1 MLLWFAGLVRAPDGV
16 AQSAASFY
24 LHGTT
29 ATPPSLFLNTS
40 APTGST
46 AKSANSAAVNF
57 AGGNPWQAIGTW
69 PASSILTAGNLTALS
84 DLHVWVGLKNS
95 DDQGTQFDLRA
106 EAYKNTTLVAA
117 SQTLCITGVTLNPSN
132 AKEILASFGSFAATT
147 FNGSSDV
154 LSLKLLA
161 RIGTNPDGTK
171 CSGPGGSHNN
181 AQGLRLYYD
190 STNRPA
196 SFSATIVTAST
207 PPTIT
212 ASVSPAPN
220 AASWNNSNVTVSF
233 TCTAGSSPIQNC
245 SPPLAVS
252 TEGANQVITGTATD
266 TAGRSATTNVTVNL
280 DKTPPTIAP
289 SASPAPNA
297 DGWNHADVTV
307 SFVCGDSLSG
317 MGSCP
322 APATVSAEGAGQTIS
337 GTATDV
343 AGNSASAS
351 ASIKLDKTLPAL
363 SITSPANG
371 ATVTHPA
378 SP

>member
-1 MLLWFAGLVRAPDGV
+1 
-16 AQSAASFY
+16 
-24 LHGTT
+24 
-29 ATPPSLFLNTS
+29 
-40 APTGST
+40 
-46 AKSANSAAVNF
+46 
-57 AGGNPWQAIGTW
+57 
-69 PASSILTAGNLTALS
+69 ILTAGNLTALS

-132 AKEILASFGSFAATT
+132 AKEIVASFGSFAATT

-161 RIGTNPDGTK
+161 RIGTNPDGSK

-196 SFSATIVTAST
+196 SFGATIVTAST

-233 TCTAGSSPIQNC
+233 TCT
-245 SPPLAVS
+245 
-252 TEGANQVITGTATD
+252 
-266 TAGRSATTNVTVNL
+266 
-280 DKTPPTIAP
+280 
-289 SASPAPNA
+289 
-297 DGWNHADVTV
+297 
-307 SFVCGDSLSG
+307 
-317 MGSCP
+317 
-322 APATVSAEGAGQTIS
+322 
-337 GTATDV
+337 
-343 AGNSASAS
+343 
-351 ASIKLDKTLPAL
+351 
-363 SITSPANG
+363 
-371 ATVTHPA
+371 
-378 SP
+378 